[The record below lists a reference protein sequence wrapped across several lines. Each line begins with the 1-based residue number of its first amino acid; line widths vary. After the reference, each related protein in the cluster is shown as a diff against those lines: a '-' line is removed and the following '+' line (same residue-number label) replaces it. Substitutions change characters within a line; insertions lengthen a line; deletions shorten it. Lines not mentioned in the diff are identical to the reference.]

1 MRVAAPLPIGSVVVA
16 EEQTSG
22 IGRHGHTWDSERHSG
37 LYTSIVLTPSP
48 VLTLALGLA
57 AAAAVRNVTSLDCD
71 IRWPNDLLLN
81 GRKFGGILVQLHDNR
96 AVAGIGVNVGQRR
109 FPPELVPIAT
119 SLAMETELD
128 FRAEDIL
135 AALLPAI
142 ERFAPLGTD
151 QVIRLWEQA
160 STWALGKP
168 VRVDMG
174 NRTITGVTAGLDPT
188 GFLRVRQENGSV
200 EVIVAG
206 GVRPL

>member
-1 MRVAAPLPIGSVVVA
+1 
-16 EEQTSG
+16 
-22 IGRHGHTWDSERHSG
+22 
-37 LYTSIVLTPSP
+37 
-48 VLTLALGLA
+48 
-57 AAAAVRNVTSLDCD
+57 
-71 IRWPNDLLLN
+71 
-81 GRKFGGILVQLHDNR
+81 
-96 AVAGIGVNVGQRR
+96 
-109 FPPELVPIAT
+109 
-119 SLAMETELD
+119 METELD